1 MESFIV
7 AVMMFRFV
15 LYVSV
20 LVVETIIEEEG
31 NEVGGKLDVGNA
43 QGLFVGSTV
52 KEMDTGL
59 L

>member
-1 MESFIV
+1 MI
-7 AVMMFRFV
+7 FRFV

-20 LVVETIIEEEG
+20 LVVDKIMAEEG
-31 NEVGGKLDVGNA
+31 NEVGGKLGVGNF
-43 QGLFVGSTV
+43 QGLFVGSGV